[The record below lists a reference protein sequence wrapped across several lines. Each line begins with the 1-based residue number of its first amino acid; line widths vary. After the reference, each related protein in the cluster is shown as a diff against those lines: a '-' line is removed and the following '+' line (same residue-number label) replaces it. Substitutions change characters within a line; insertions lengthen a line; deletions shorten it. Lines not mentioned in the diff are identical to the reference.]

1 MSDGEVR
8 ELFGEVPYWAGDAI
22 REYKPVEDYAQDF
35 ITESYWSCCA
45 SVNLGE
51 LRGMAQLPDCGH
63 SWRQFICSDQK
74 MQANLKAFKEN
85 PAYYTGLPERNPSMY
100 FVRVNGR
107 LYVGGDGRYRA
118 TIGKFYL
125 YSQPCPYL
133 HHVELHDYSVDFEF
147 MRVYRE
153 FVAKKP
159 SWLKAEVAH
168 LIDHR
173 EDGVGWKRDYYQQLT
188 VHVTDTRSG
197 LSSVHDKFS
206 LAEAVSALEHKAPS
220 LFSRI
225 LRRAA

>member
-1 MSDGEVR
+1 MSDGEIR

-35 ITESYWSCCA
+35 ITESYWSSSA

-51 LRGMAQLPDCGH
+51 LRGMTQRPEGCH
-63 SWRQFICSDQK
+63 SWRQLISSEGK
-74 MQANLKAFKEN
+74 MLANLKAFKEN
-85 PAYYTGLPERNPSMY
+85 PSYYTGLPERDPSMQ

-107 LYVGGDGRYRA
+107 LYVEGDGSHRA
-118 TIGKFYL
+118 AIGKFYL
-125 YSQPCPYL
+125 HSQPYPYL
-133 HHVELHDYSVDFEF
+133 HHVELHDYTVDFEF

-153 FVAKKP
+153 FMKKKP
-159 SWLKAEVAH
+159 AWFKTEVAH

-173 EDGVGWKRDYYQQLT
+173 EDGVGWKRDYYQQLS

-206 LAEAVSALEHKAPS
+206 LADAVSALERKTPS

>member
-1 MSDGEVR
+1 MNDIEMS
-8 ELFGEVPYWAGDAI
+8 ELFGQVPYWAGDGI
-22 REYKPVEDYAQDF
+22 REYQPVEDYAQDF
-35 ITESYWSCCA
+35 ITESYWSCRA

-51 LRGMAQLPDCGH
+51 LRGMAQIPGCCH
-63 SWRQFICSDQK
+63 SWRQLICSDGK

-85 PAYYTGLPERNPSMY
+85 PAYYTGLPERNPSMS

-107 LYVGGDGRYRA
+107 LYVKGDGRCRA
-118 TIGKFYL
+118 AIGKFYL

-133 HHVELHDYSVDFEF
+133 HHVELHDYTVDFEF

-153 FVAKKP
+153 FVEKKP
-159 SWLKAEVAH
+159 PWFKAEVAH

-173 EDGVGWKRDYYQQLT
+173 EDGVGWKHDYYQQLS

-206 LAEAVSALEHKAPS
+206 LADAVPALERKTPS

>member
-85 PAYYTGLPERNPSMY
+85 PATDPCRPYY
-100 FVRVNGR
+100 
-107 LYVGGDGRYRA
+107 
-118 TIGKFYL
+118 
-125 YSQPCPYL
+125 
-133 HHVELHDYSVDFEF
+133 
-147 MRVYRE
+147 
-153 FVAKKP
+153 
-159 SWLKAEVAH
+159 
-168 LIDHR
+168 
-173 EDGVGWKRDYYQQLT
+173 
-188 VHVTDTRSG
+188 
-197 LSSVHDKFS
+197 SS
-206 LAEAVSALEHKAPS
+206 
-220 LFSRI
+220 
-225 LRRAA
+225 